1 MLIKTIRVEMEPLD
15 LKKTGGITK
24 YTYIANHKFG
34 LVGVKV
40 SFDDGTSADFPVYS
54 STGN

>member
-1 MLIKTIRVEMEPLD
+1 